1 MRYENVTCIACGRVF
16 TAEDDVVVCPV
27 CGAPHHRACWMAS
40 GMCAKND
47 AHGAGYT
54 WIFPEEILQQ
64 RKAQTEASP
73 ASDPRDGLK
82 LKNGENVVECPGCGA
97 ACYENDI
104 YCLRCGARLD
114 GTQPEPENDA
124 ADEAAYDSM
133 DIHAIRNDFDRFGGI
148 SPEALV
154 DGIPCWEYAE
164 YVGGTK
170 PGRIIRKV
178 STMERFGRKT
188 SWSWAALFLG
198 PIWFFWRKMKKEGA
212 ILAVITVFLAA
223 LLAVVQLDSNAVNYY
238 KKTLALME
246 QAAAGEIGITEMQE
260 RTREYTEEYT
270 AAAAENPDRA
280 RAALSAGLEY
290 CLFAGLPLICSLL
303 SVPLYR
309 KKVKADILHI
319 RTRCSSM
326 DEYVNALRTE
336 GGYSGALF
344 FVGVLLMLLALG
356 CALYLP
362 FIIVALF
369 M

>member
-1 MRYENVTCIACGRVF
+1 MTCIACGKVF

-27 CGAPHHRACWMAS
+27 CGAPHHRTCWMAS
-40 GMCAKND
+40 GVCAKND
-47 AHGAGYT
+47 AHAAGYT
-54 WIFPEEILQQ
+54 WIFPEEILRQ
-64 RKAQTEASP
+64 RNAQDASAP
-73 ASDPRDGLK
+73 AADVRDRMQ

-104 YCLRCGARLD
+104 YCLRCGTRLD
-114 GTQPEPENDA
+114 GTQPEPGNAA
-124 ADEAAYDSM
+124 ADDAPYDTM

-148 SPEALV
+148 SPDALV

-212 ILAVITVFLAA
+212 ILSVIAIFLAA
-223 LLAVVQLDSNAVNYY
+223 LLAVVQLNSSAVDYY
-238 KKTLALME
+238 KKSLALME
-246 QAAAGEIGITEMQE
+246 QAAKGEIGITEMQE
-260 RTREYTEEYT
+260 RTRQYTEEFA
-270 AAAAENPDRA
+270 AAAAENPDRVREA
-280 RAALSAGLEY
+280 ISAGLEY
-290 CLFAGLPLICSLL
+290 CLFVGLPLVCSLI

-309 KKVKADILHI
+309 KKVKADILQI

-326 DEYVNALRTE
+326 DEYVSALRAE

-344 FVGVLLMLLALG
+344 FVGVLLMVLALLS
-356 CALYLP
+356 ALYLP
-362 FIIVALF
+362 FIVVALF